1 MMGSLCINEHIPDA
15 GFSGLGFGELSRN
28 HEGMLANLAIDRKN
42 GMMVN
47 LFRE

>member
-1 MMGSLCINEHIPDA
+1 MMGSLYINEHIPDA

-28 HEGMLANLAIDRKN
+28 HKGMLAIDRKN